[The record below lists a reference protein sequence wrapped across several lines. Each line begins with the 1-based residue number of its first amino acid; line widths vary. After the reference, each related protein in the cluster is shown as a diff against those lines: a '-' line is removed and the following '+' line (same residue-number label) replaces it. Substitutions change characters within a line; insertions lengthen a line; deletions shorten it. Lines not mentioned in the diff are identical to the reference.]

1 MSDEQ
6 LKDPSRRNLIKGV
19 GVVATIGVLAGA
31 TGRVV
36 GKEVLTHDT
45 EPDKGY
51 RETPTFTTFIAPC
64 AAPTEPTQ

>member
-31 TGRVV
+31 AGRVV
-36 GKEVLTHDT
+36 S
-45 EPDKGY
+45 
-51 RETPTFTTFIAPC
+51 
-64 AAPTEPTQ
+64 